1 MSLFAIGD
9 LHLSF
14 GVNKQMDIFSG
25 WECYQQR
32 LEENWRE
39 AIEKTDTV
47 VIAGDI
53 SWGMTLEQAK
63 KDFAFLESLPGQK
76 ILMKG
81 NHDYWFSTRKKAE
94 DFFAQEG
101 FSSLRI
107 LFNNAFEYQDISI
120 CGTRSWINEPGQ
132 PQEQKVM
139 DREVGRMKLSLS
151 QASQQPL
158 VFLHYPPLYRNNSF
172 DKMIDLLQ
180 EYQVKEVYYG
190 HLHEKAC
197 HYAVQGEIDG
207 IRYRLISADYLQF
220 KPLKIK

>member
-39 AIEKTDTV
+39 TIEKTDTV

-94 DFFAQEG
+94 DFFVQEG
-101 FSSLRI
+101 FSSLQI

-151 QASQQPL
+151 QARQQPL

>member
-1 MSLFAIGD
+1 MGLFAIGD

-151 QASQQPL
+151 QARQQPL

>member
-39 AIEKTDTV
+39 TIEKTDTV

-94 DFFAQEG
+94 DFFAQQG

-151 QASQQPL
+151 QARQQPL